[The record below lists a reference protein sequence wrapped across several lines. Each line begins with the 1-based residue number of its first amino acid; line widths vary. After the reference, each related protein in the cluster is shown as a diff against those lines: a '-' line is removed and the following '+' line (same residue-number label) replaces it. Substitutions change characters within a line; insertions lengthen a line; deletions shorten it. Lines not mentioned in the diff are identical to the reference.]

1 MRTTEQLSAF
11 FKLMPH
17 NNPRVAGWYTP
28 DMEVQ
33 VLVAQDDG
41 EPVAGKNGV
50 YCSNN
55 YAYDWYNFRLPKN
68 ANTEPVDN
76 DHELRY
82 PLDRHAGSIGLTGWD
97 WRNRKSIRC
106 GFDYDA
112 ITSHAKGVG
121 VEEEQ
126 LNAILAKLMEVPEA
140 LVLKSTGGSGLHVYF
155 EFDPA
160 DLPETAN
167 HTEHS
172 ALAIACLKEISRR
185 VGFNFE
191 ASMDVGGGNMWVWAR
206 KMTLEN
212 EGLTTLKDNVY
223 PDGTRAYF
231 QPPENWQAYVDV
243 AARRRSKVRIEG
255 VDEEDQDK
263 IANKAAAQRNIPLD
277 DAHKQ
282 IIAELQEYRE
292 YTTVWVPDHH
302 LLQTHTR
309 LLKILF
315 DRRAE
320 EGNPILG
327 AFETLAEG
335 KDPGKPNVFL
345 FPMENGAFRAVRFG
359 KGTTEHETWKLDK
372 SNWTY
377 CFYNKPLSL
386 SGAAAAFEGLEDDIK
401 GGGYTFP
408 DGEAAVS
415 ALRAM
420 GHVIEIPENLENR
433 KIRLQAYK
441 KDKLLVEVVK
451 HDDDK
456 TEPEGWMQKKGKFFK
471 IYNIDIRTRGETN
484 IDFEEIDKYV
494 RCLISSDNNTSGWA
508 YWHEKGA
515 WVFTTKDDARSR
527 LKAIGYEDN
536 AEGILGEI
544 LSKAWT
550 ITHVPFQDEF
560 PGNRQWNLR
569 APKLKYKPEPYEPG
583 ISPHPHW
590 DMILEHTGA
599 DLTANLRELAWAQRN
614 GITTGKDY
622 LQRWIA
628 LMIREP
634 FEHLPYLY
642 LWGNQN
648 TGKTILHQA
657 IQVLMEGGVMRADSA
672 LTNTSDFNGEL
683 TGAVLCVVEEKNI
696 SQNAQAVYNKIK
708 DLVLADQIPIHA
720 KYKQVC
726 MQPNTTHWIQCSNS
740 RDHCPVFPGDT
751 RVTMM
756 YVDQLVHEI
765 PTRHMIKKLE
775 EEAPYFMYTIMNL
788 PLPDVEHRLRLPIV
802 DTSSK
807 EQLIDANK
815 NALEN
820 FIDEHCFVTPGLTTA
835 FDEFM
840 SQFYSSISAN
850 EQLYW
855 NRSAV
860 LNSMPH
866 NFPIG
871 RLLANGKKHVG
882 NLSLTKTDV
891 VTNGHFI
898 THQGHLVLEPD
909 V

>member
-1 MRTTEQLSAF
+1 MHATEQIL
-11 FKLMPH
+11 KYLQITPH
-17 NNPRVAGWYTP
+17 NNPRVAGWYTQ

-33 VLVAQDDG
+33 VLVAQGDG
-41 EPVAGKNGV
+41 DQVAGKNGV
-50 YCSNN
+50 YTGNN
-55 YAYDWYNFRLPKN
+55 YSYDWYNFRLPKQ
-68 ANTEPVDN
+68 ANTDPVDN

-82 PLDRHAGSIGLTGWD
+82 PLDRHVDAIGLTGWN
-97 WRNRKSIRC
+97 WRDRCSIRC

-121 VEEEQ
+121 VEEDQ
-126 LNAILAKLMEVPEA
+126 LNAILAKLMQVPEA
-140 LVLKSTGGSGLHVYF
+140 LVLKSTGGNGLHVYF
-155 EFDPA
+155 EFDPTN
-160 DLPETAN
+160 LPPTAN
-167 HTEHS
+167 HTEHA
-172 ALAIACLKEISRR
+172 ALALACLKEISRR
-185 VGFNFE
+185 VEFNFE
-191 ASMDVGGGNMWVWAR
+191 ASMDVGGGNMWIWAR
-206 KMTLEN
+206 KMTPES
-212 EGLTTLKDNVY
+212 EGLTTLKDNVN
-223 PDGTRAYF
+223 PDGTPAF
-231 QPPENWQAYVDV
+231 LQPPENWQAYVDV
-243 AARRRSKVRIEG
+243 AARRRSKVRIDG
-255 VDEEDQDK
+255 VDDEDQDK
-263 IANKAAAQRNIPLD
+263 IAGKAAAQRNTPLD
-277 DAHKQ
+277 DTHKH
-282 IIAELQEYRE
+282 IIAELQSHQN

-315 DRRAE
+315 DERAGTIE
-320 EGNPILG
+320 PILG

-335 KDPGKPNVFL
+335 RNPQHPNCFL
-345 FPMENGAFRAVRFG
+345 FPMENGAFRACRFG

-372 SNWTY
+372 GGWTY

-408 DGEAAVS
+408 DGNTAIAAIKS
-415 ALRAM
+415 M
-420 GHVIEIPENLENR
+420 GHSIEIPSELEKR
-433 KIRLQAYK
+433 QIRLQAYK
-441 KDKLLVEVVK
+441 KDKLLVEIVK
-451 HDDDK
+451 HADDK
-456 TEPEGWMQKKGKFFK
+456 IEPAGWMQKKGKFFK
-471 IYNIDIRTRGETN
+471 IYNIDIRTHGEVN
-484 IDFEEIDKYV
+484 LDFEEIDKYV
-494 RCLISSDNNTSGWA
+494 RCLISGDNNTSGWA

-527 LKAIGYEDN
+527 LKATGYDDN
-536 AEGILGEI
+536 AEVILGEI

-583 ISPHPHW
+583 DSPHPHW

-599 DLTANLRELAWAQRN
+599 DLTANLKELTWAQKN

-657 IQVLMEGGVMRADSA
+657 IQTLMEGGVMRADSA
-672 LTNTSDFNGEL
+672 LTNTGDFNGEL
-683 TGAVLCVVEEKNI
+683 AGAVLCVVEEKNI
-696 SQNAQAVYNKIK
+696 SQRNAQAVYNKIK
-708 DLVLADQIPIHA
+708 DLVLADAIPIHA

-740 RDHCPVFPGDT
+740 RDHCPVFTGDT

-756 YVDQLVHEI
+756 YVDQLVREI
-765 PTRHMIKKLE
+765 PTRHMLKKLE
-775 EEAPYFMYTIMNL
+775 EEAGYFMYTIMNL
-788 PLPDVEHRLRLPIV
+788 ALPDVEHRLRLPIV

-820 FIDEHCFVTPGLTTA
+820 FIDEYCFVAPGLTTSI
-835 FDEFM
+835 DDFM
-840 SQFYSSISAN
+840 AQFLSSLSAT
-850 EQLYW
+850 EIPYW

-860 LNSMPH
+860 LNALPPC
-866 NFPIG
+866 FPVG
-871 RLLANGKKHVG
+871 KVAGGKKHVG
-882 NLSLTKTDV
+882 NLSLTKSDV
-891 VTNGHFI
+891 ETNGHFI
-898 THQGHLVLEPD
+898 THHGYLVLES
-909 V
+909 

>member
-1 MRTTEQLSAF
+1 
-11 FKLMPH
+11 
-17 NNPRVAGWYTP
+17 
-28 DMEVQ
+28 MEVQ
-33 VLVAQDDG
+33 VLVSRDDG

-50 YCSNN
+50 YCNNN

-82 PLDRHAGSIGLTGWD
+82 PLDKHADSIGLTGWD
-97 WRNRKSIRC
+97 WRNKKSIRC
-106 GFDYDA
+106 GFDYDS

-121 VEEEQ
+121 VEAEQ
-126 LNAILAKLMEVPEA
+126 LNAILDKLMHVPEA

-155 EFDPA
+155 EFDV
-160 DLPETAN
+160 DSLPDTQN

-172 ALAIACLKEISRR
+172 ALALACLKEISRR
-185 VGFNFE
+185 VEFNFE

-206 KMTLEN
+206 RTTSEN
-212 EGLTTLKDNVY
+212 QGLTTLKDNLNA
-223 PDGTRAYF
+223 DGTRAYLT
-231 QPPENWQAYVDV
+231 PPANWKAYVDV

-255 VDEEDQDK
+255 VDEADQDK
-263 IANKAAAQRNIPLD
+263 IADKAAAQRNTPLD
-277 DAHKQ
+277 DTHKR
-282 IIAELQEYRE
+282 IIAELQAHTE
-292 YTTVWVPDHH
+292 YTTVWVADHH
-302 LLQTHTR
+302 LLNTHTA
-309 LLKILF
+309 LLKQLANE
-315 DRRAE
+315 RASTSD
-320 EGNPILG
+320 PILG

-335 KDPGKPNVFL
+335 RDKTKPNAFL
-345 FPMENGAFRAVRFG
+345 FPMLDGAFRVCRFG
-359 KGTTEHETWKLDK
+359 KGTNEHDTWKLDK
-372 SNWTY
+372 GGWTY

-386 SGAAAAFEGLEDDIK
+386 SGAAAAFEGLEDDSK

-408 DGEAAVS
+408 DRDAALAAVKS
-415 ALRAM
+415 M
-420 GHVIEIPENLENR
+420 GHNIEIPDELDNR
-433 KIRLQAYK
+433 QIRLQAYK
-441 KDKLLVEVVK
+441 KEKLLVEIVK
-451 HDDDK
+451 HSDDK
-456 TEPEGWMQKKGKFFK
+456 IEPLGWMQKKGKFFK
-471 IYNIDIRTRGETN
+471 IYNIDVRTHGEVN
-484 IDFEEIDKYV
+484 ADFEEIDKYV
-494 RCLISSDNNTSGWA
+494 RCLISGDNNTSGWA
-508 YWHEKGA
+508 YWHEKGT

-527 LKAIGYEDN
+527 LKAAGYEDN
-536 AEGILGEI
+536 AEVVLGEI

-569 APKLKYKPEPYEPG
+569 APKLKYQPEAYEPG
-583 ISPHPHW
+583 DSPHPHW
-590 DMILEHTGA
+590 DMVLEHTGA
-599 DLTANLRELAWAQRN
+599 DLTANLKELSWAQKN

-628 LMIREP
+628 LMLREP

-657 IQVLMEGGVMRADSA
+657 IQTLMVGGTMRADSA
-672 LTNTSDFNGEL
+672 LTNTGDFNGEL
-683 TGAVLCVVEEKNI
+683 AGAVLCVVEEKNI
-696 SQNAQAVYNKIK
+696 SQQNAQAVYNKIK
-708 DLVLADQIPIHA
+708 DLVLADVIPIHA

-740 RDHCPVFPGDT
+740 RDHCPVFTGDT

-756 YVDQLVHEI
+756 YVDQLVNEI
-765 PTRHMIKKLE
+765 PTRTLIKKLE
-775 EEAPYFMYTIMNL
+775 DEAPYFMYTLMNL

-820 FIDEHCFVTPGLTTA
+820 FIDEYCFFTPGFATS

-840 SQFYSSISAN
+840 AHFRTSIAEN
-850 EQLYW
+850 ETIYW
-855 NRSAV
+855 GRQAV
-860 LNSMPH
+860 LNALPH
-866 NFPIG
+866 EYPVG
-871 RLLANGKKHVG
+871 KLVGGKKHIG
-882 NLSLTKTDV
+882 NLSLESREIE
-891 VTNGHFI
+891 TNGCYI
-898 THQGHLVLEPD
+898 TRQGYLVLETE